1 MIHVHVRTGM
11 FADVTV
17 IMLVPLIDGIPP
29 VVCFARATCNSFT
42 ADTVKIDWDALL
54 ASFVRADCVRSIG
67 KFVGLGS
74 DGDARRVKLQL
85 SHMLS
90 GKHDTVGRF
99 FAVSDPSFVLS
110 ALTLGHSPQ
119 LHFSDPLQ

>member
-1 MIHVHVRTGM
+1 V

-29 VVCFARATCNSFT
+29 VVCFVRATCNSFT
-42 ADTVKIDWDALL
+42 AESVKIDWDTLL
-54 ASFVRADCVRSIG
+54 ESFMNAGCAKSIG
-67 KFVGLGS
+67 KLIGLGS

-90 GKHDTVGRF
+90 GKHGAVGRF
-99 FAVSDPSFVLS
+99 FAVLDPSFVLS
-110 ALTLGHSPQ
+110 ALVLGSTPQ